1 MSVICIFFKI
11 EKTWFFSRFF
21 ELLNTSLELSVS
33 ADRSVLHS
41 ILVHKKTIS
50 CKFVACFRNNL
61 EIHVLHSYS
70 FHGSYVFCRYN
81 QLMPRP
87 IGAIGAELT
96 TGWVGSGHQNRE
108 NQWVG
113 SGLTEA
119 VSVTCNLR
127 PITTTASLMQW
138 MCYQCGSGR
147 VDDFVYTTGR
157 VGSPTQRVGSDR
169 VQKRVTRGQQCIG
182 VQDIA

>member
-1 MSVICIFFKI
+1 MYFFQNRKNVIFFL
-11 EKTWFFSRFF
+11 FFF

-61 EIHVLHSYS
+61 EIHVLRSYS

-87 IGAIGAELT
+87 IGASGAELT
-96 TGWVGSGHQNRE
+96 TGRVHPRVGSGRVGSGHQNRE

-127 PITTTASLMQW
+127 LNTTTASLM
-138 MCYQCGSGR
+138 
-147 VDDFVYTTGR
+147 
-157 VGSPTQRVGSDR
+157 
-169 VQKRVTRGQQCIG
+169 
-182 VQDIA
+182 